1 MQKDNF
7 SPFSAANV
15 IKNPFLFTEICH
27 FLSMN
32 FNFIYLIV
40 KITALRNLHRFII
53 SLKLY
58 FLYLIAM
65 FIL

>member
-1 MQKDNF
+1 MQKDKF

-15 IKNPFLFTEICH
+15 IKNPFYSEIYH

-32 FNFIYLIV
+32 FDFIYLIV
-40 KITALRNLHRFII
+40 KITTWRDLYCFII

-58 FLYLIAM
+58 FSYLIAM
-65 FIL
+65 FIP